1 MINSGYIY
9 LWRRIVDSSFYKN
22 PNCCHLA
29 IYLLMAAR
37 WQSSDI
43 KILIGGQEQ
52 VIRRGQVWVGR
63 YKLAENTGLSSRNV
77 RTCLKTL
84 ATIGFLTS
92 KPTNKGT
99 LISICKYNDYQNGEI
114 NPTSTLTSNRPATD
128 QQPTSNRPHLKKDK
142 KDKKDKQKNDEPV
155 FELPLNLNTPE
166 FQKAWEG
173 WIQHRKE
180 IKKPLTV
187 KSVEM
192 QMKEFVTWGP
202 TGAVEAIEYTI
213 KKGWQGIRRPESETN
228 SKPSRKSYATDKT
241 AIRDRAIAEIM
252 ERLKTERLATPEE
265 SFMEI
270 AARLAL
276 SDKYKDIPGVVDKAV
291 WTLNYEREA

>member
-1 MINSGYIY
+1 MTAWTFRCAMINSGYIY

-128 QQPTSNRPHLKKDK
+128 QQPTTS
-142 KDKKDKQKNDEPV
+142 
-155 FELPLNLNTPE
+155 
-166 FQKAWEG
+166 
-173 WIQHRKE
+173 
-180 IKKPLTV
+180 
-187 KSVEM
+187 
-192 QMKEFVTWGP
+192 
-202 TGAVEAIEYTI
+202 
-213 KKGWQGIRRPESETN
+213 
-228 SKPSRKSYATDKT
+228 
-241 AIRDRAIAEIM
+241 
-252 ERLKTERLATPEE
+252 
-265 SFMEI
+265 
-270 AARLAL
+270 
-276 SDKYKDIPGVVDKAV
+276 
-291 WTLNYEREA
+291 

>member
-1 MINSGYIY
+1 MPYIKFY
-9 LWRRIVDSSFYKN
+9 VRDWMMSIDLRRCSY
-22 PNCCHLA
+22 
-29 IYLLMAAR
+29 AAR
-37 WQSSDI
+37 
-43 KILIGGQEQ
+43 
-52 VIRRGQVWVGR
+52 
-63 YKLAENTGLSSRNV
+63 GLWIEMM
-77 RTCLKTL
+77 CLM
-84 ATIGFLTS
+84 S
-92 KPTNKGT
+92 MD
-99 LISICKYNDYQNGEI
+99 KYGYLEHNGEPI
-114 NPTSTLTSNRPATD
+114 NEAELESLTTGSSKADKGGVKPLLEELESHGVFSRDENGCIYSRRMVGDCEKRRMFEEYGKHGGNPKLMKRVQKEDKNKPRTQNPEPTHGLTQGVNPSLIPNSLSTPKFT
-128 QQPTSNRPHLKKDK
+128 
-142 KDKKDKQKNDEPV
+142 E
-155 FELPLNLNTPE
+155 
-166 FQKAWEG
+166 AWEN
-173 WIQHRKE
+173 WVQHRKE